1 VKKFEVVDETTGKV
15 LTVVAAESE
24 DIAYEEA
31 VIWIAESGRDRE
43 SCYNGFYLQDSL
55 E

>member
-1 VKKFEVVDETTGKV
+1 MKKFEVVDETSGKV
-15 LTVVAAESE
+15 LTAISAESE

-43 SCYNGFYLQDSL
+43 SCYSGFYLQDSL

>member
-1 VKKFEVVDETTGKV
+1 VKKFEVVDETSGKV
-15 LTVVAAESE
+15 LTVVSAESE
-24 DIAYEEA
+24 DIAYEES

-43 SCYNGFYLQDSL
+43 SCYSGFYLQDSL